1 VSRAR
6 VLARTLLTLI
16 SDDRAKSNS
25 KKLTI
30 VAASVQMINTYMEES
45 LATFRVS
52 LTEAL
57 MGSTEK
63 MMRSFSE
70 PIGYSKKEK
79 KHKRS
84 GN

>member
-1 VSRAR
+1 MSRAR

-16 SDDRAKSNS
+16 SDDRAKSNN
-25 KKLTI
+25 KQLKMD
-30 VAASVQMINTYMEES
+30 AASVKRMNTYMEEL

-63 MMRSFSE
+63 MMRSFRE
-70 PIGYSKKEK
+70 PIGYSRKEK
-79 KHKRS
+79 ELKRS
-84 GN
+84 AN

>member
-1 VSRAR
+1 MLVRVNSR
-6 VLARTLLTLI
+6 
-16 SDDRAKSNS
+16 SFKM
-25 KKLTI
+25 KLRWTKMD
-30 VAASVQMINTYMEES
+30 AASVKRMNTYMEES

-57 MGSTEK
+57 MGSTEEK

-79 KHKRS
+79 EHKRS
-84 GN
+84 PN

>member
-1 VSRAR
+1 MSGAR

-16 SDDRAKSNS
+16 SDDRAKSSS
-25 KKLTI
+25 KQLKMD
-30 VAASVQMINTYMEES
+30 AASVKRMNTYTEEL

-63 MMRSFSE
+63 MMRSFGE
-70 PIGYSKKEK
+70 PIGYSRKEK
-79 KHKRS
+79 EHKRS
-84 GN
+84 AN